1 MTASNGPARF
11 RLTIRRRVAELDDV
25 VERLGRI
32 ARSLRESGVQSYTI
46 SRSADD
52 PSETEVALY
61 FAERDAAEQMM
72 GRLDSPES
80 RERALLTGALE
91 LGAMWLTETVVSAEL
106 G

>member
-1 MTASNGPARF
+1 MTQTEAEARF
-11 RLTIRRRVAELDDV
+11 RLTIRRRVSEVDDV
-25 VERLGRI
+25 VDRLARV
-32 ARSLRESGVQSYTI
+32 ARSLREAGVRMYTI

-61 FAERDAAEQMM
+61 FTDRGAAEDMM

-80 RERALLTGALE
+80 RERAMLTGALE
-91 LGAMWLTETVVSAEL
+91 LGAMWLTETVVAADL

>member
-1 MTASNGPARF
+1 VTEDQRPARF
-11 RLTIRRRVAELDDV
+11 RLTVRRRVSEMDDV
-25 VERLGRI
+25 VERLARI
-32 ARSLRESGVQSYTI
+32 GRSLRESGVRSYTV

-52 PSETEVALY
+52 PNETEVALY
-61 FAERDAAEQMM
+61 FTERTAAEEMM

-80 RERALLTGALE
+80 RERAMLTGALE

>member
-1 MTASNGPARF
+1 MAAF
-11 RLTIRRRVAELDDV
+11 RLTIRRRVTELDDV
-25 VERLGRI
+25 VERLGKI
-32 ARSLRESGVQSYTI
+32 GRSLRESGVRSYTI

-61 FAERDAAEQMM
+61 FDDRDAAEAMM

-80 RERALLTGALE
+80 RERAMLTGALE
-91 LGAMWLTETVVSAEL
+91 LGAMWLTETMVNADL

>member
-1 MTASNGPARF
+1 VTGALPGPF

-25 VERLGRI
+25 VDRLARI
-32 ARSLRESGVQSYTI
+32 ADSLRSAGVHAYTV

-52 PSETEVALY
+52 PSETEVAFY
-61 FAERDAAEQMM
+61 FADRDRAKAMA

-80 RERALLTGALE
+80 RERVLLAGAME
-91 LGAMWLTETVVSAEL
+91 LGAMWLTETVAAAEL

>member
-1 MTASNGPARF
+1 VTAATGHGRF
-11 RLTIRRRVAELDDV
+11 RLTIRRRVTEVDDV
-25 VERLGRI
+25 VERLGRVG
-32 ARSLRESGVQSYTI
+32 RSLRESGVLSYTI

-61 FAERDAAEQMM
+61 FADRASAEQMM

-91 LGAMWLTETVVSAEL
+91 LGAMWLTETVAGAEL

>member
-1 MTASNGPARF
+1 MTQPEGDPRF
-11 RLTIRRRVAELDDV
+11 RLTIRRRVTEVDDV
-25 VERLGRI
+25 VDRLARV
-32 ARSLRESGVQSYTI
+32 ARSLREAGVRLYTI

-61 FAERDAAEQMM
+61 FADRGAAEEMM

-80 RERALLTGALE
+80 RERAMLTGALE
-91 LGAMWLTETVVSAEL
+91 LGAMWLTETVVAADL

>member
-1 MTASNGPARF
+1 VTGAVPGRF
-11 RLTIRRRVAELDDV
+11 RLTIRRRVVELDDV
-25 VERLGRI
+25 VDRLARI
-32 ARSLRESGVQSYTI
+32 ADSLRSAGVRAYTV

-61 FAERDAAEQMM
+61 FADRDRAEAMA

-80 RERALLTGALE
+80 RERALLAGAME
-91 LGAMWLTETVVSAEL
+91 LGAMWLTETVAAAEL

>member
-1 MTASNGPARF
+1 VTQTEAEARF
-11 RLTIRRRVAELDDV
+11 RLTIRRRVSEVDDV
-25 VERLGRI
+25 VDRLARV
-32 ARSLRESGVQSYTI
+32 ARSLREAGVRMYTI

-61 FAERDAAEQMM
+61 FTDRGAAEDMM

-80 RERALLTGALE
+80 RERAMLTGALE
-91 LGAMWLTETVVSAEL
+91 LGAMWLTETVVAADL

>member
-1 MTASNGPARF
+1 VTEDPPARF
-11 RLTIRRRVAELDDV
+11 RLTIRRRVSEVDDV
-25 VERLGRI
+25 VDRLARI
-32 ARSLRESGVQSYTI
+32 GRSLRESGVSSYTI

-61 FAERDAAEQMM
+61 FSDRAAAEEMM

-80 RERALLTGALE
+80 RERAMLTGALE
-91 LGAMWLTETVVSAEL
+91 LGAMWLTETVVSSEL

>member
-1 MTASNGPARF
+1 VTAGGGPAPF
-11 RLTIRRRVAELDDV
+11 RLTIRRRVAEVDDV
-25 VERLGRI
+25 IERLNRI
-32 ARSLRESGVQSYTI
+32 ARSLREFGVLSYTI

-61 FAERDAAEQMM
+61 FAERKAAEEMM

-80 RERALLTGALE
+80 RERAMLTGALE
-91 LGAMWLTETVVSAEL
+91 LGAMWLTETVASAEL

>member
-1 MTASNGPARF
+1 VTEPDAPARF
-11 RLTIRRRVAELDDV
+11 RLTIRRRVSEVDDV
-25 VERLGRI
+25 VDRLAGI
-32 ARSLRESGVQSYTI
+32 ARALREAGVRTYTI

-61 FAERDAAEQMM
+61 FEDRGAAEQMM

-80 RERALLTGALE
+80 RERAMLTGALE
-91 LGAMWLTETVVSAEL
+91 LGAMWLTETVVAADL